1 MKPVL
6 CNIGRNIVIC
16 KKYVIGVRETFYLII
31 SMIILEISEL
41 IAFIL
46 FNNSFF
52 PFYIYIIVGVLL
64 LLNLIFY
71 IITFLTEPGIIPRN
85 HPDFIKKESIED
97 NKENKDINES
107 KENKVNKEINNDNLS
122 QNNNLIDNNINSKN
136 NLIVNVNINSNND
149 NEELRINNSKNVSN
163 NNKDEKTKPR
173 IFTER
178 ECSTCKIIR
187 PPGASHCSTCNN
199 CVLNFDH
206 HCVFIS
212 SCVGKRN
219 HKYFFIFLFF
229 GSITS
234 LYIIICQLITIIKV
248 FILEPKGLYTQ
259 LWDNNKWASLICLI
273 LIALGIICLMCSITI
288 GSIILLSAYIMFIV
302 IFYIYYKREENQ
314 KYYNPFIILV
324 LGGAFFFFVS
334 VVGQFCVQNCNI
346 CRGVTVKQSKS
357 IKDALNNKEKLN
369 DVYIRHKTCGESI
382 KNFCTF
388 LFDDIP
394 ESLIVPERDLFPNK
408 N

>member
-85 HPDFIKKESIED
+85 HPDFIKKESIE
-97 NKENKDINES
+97 NKKENKDI
-107 KENKVNKEINNDNLS
+107 KEIKVNKEINNDNLS

-136 NLIVNVNINSNND
+136 NLIVNGNND
-149 NEELRINNSKNVSN
+149 NEELGINNNKKVSN

-234 LYIIICQLITIIKV
+234 LFIIICQLITIIKV

-259 LWDNNKWASLICLI
+259 LWNNNKWVCLICLLFI
-273 LIALGIICLMCSITI
+273 VLGVINLMCSITMGAI
-288 GSIILLSAYIMFIV
+288 FLLSAYLMFIV

-357 IKDALNNKEKLN
+357 IKDALNNKEKVN
-369 DVYIRHKTCGESI
+369 DEYIRHKTCGESI
-382 KNFCTF
+382 KNFFTF

>member
-52 PFYIYIIVGVLL
+52 PFYLYIIVGVLL

-85 HPDFIKKESIED
+85 HPDFIKKESIE
-97 NKENKDINES
+97 NNIENKDI
-107 KENKVNKEINNDNLS
+107 KEIKVNKENNNDNLS
-122 QNNNLIDNNINSKN
+122 QINNLIDNNINSKN
-136 NLIVNVNINSNND
+136 NLIVNGNND
-149 NEELRINNSKNVSN
+149 NEELGINNNKKVSN

-234 LYIIICQLITIIKV
+234 LFIIICQLITIIKV

-259 LWDNNKWASLICLI
+259 LWNNNKWVCLICLLFI
-273 LIALGIICLMCSITI
+273 VLGVINLMCSITMGAI
-288 GSIILLSAYIMFIV
+288 FLLSAYIMFIV

-334 VVGQFCVQNCNI
+334 VVGQFCVQNFNI

-357 IKDALNNKEKLN
+357 IKDALNNKEKVN
-369 DVYIRHKTCGESI
+369 DEYIRHKTCGESI
-382 KNFCTF
+382 KNFFTF

>member
-1 MKPVL
+1 MKPDL

-16 KKYVIGVRETFYLII
+16 KKYVIGVWETFYLII

-52 PFYIYIIVGVLL
+52 PFYLYIIVGVLL

-85 HPDFIKKESIED
+85 HPDFIKKESIE
-97 NKENKDINES
+97 NNIENKDI
-107 KENKVNKEINNDNLS
+107 KEIKVNKEINNDNLS

-136 NLIVNVNINSNND
+136 NLIVNGNND
-149 NEELRINNSKNVSN
+149 NEELGINNNKKVSN

-229 GSITS
+229 GTITS

-259 LWDNNKWASLICLI
+259 LWNNNKWICLI
-273 LIALGIICLMCSITI
+273 FLLLIVLGVINLMCSITI
-288 GSIILLSAYIMFIV
+288 GFIFLFSAYIIFIV

-324 LGGAFFFFVS
+324 LGGAFFFFIS
-334 VVGQFCVQNCNI
+334 VAGQFCVQNFNI

-369 DVYIRHKTCGESI
+369 DEYIKHKTCGESI

>member
-85 HPDFIKKESIED
+85 HPDFIKKESIE
-97 NKENKDINES
+97 NNIENKDI
-107 KENKVNKEINNDNLS
+107 KEIKVNKEINNDNLS
-122 QNNNLIDNNINSKN
+122 QNNNLFDNNINSKN
-136 NLIVNVNINSNND
+136 NLIVNGNND
-149 NEELRINNSKNVSN
+149 NEELGINNNKKVSN
-163 NNKDEKTKPR
+163 NNQDENTKPR

-259 LWDNNKWASLICLI
+259 LWNNNKWVCLICLLFI
-273 LIALGIICLMCSITI
+273 VLGVINLMCSITMGAI
-288 GSIILLSAYIMFIV
+288 FLLSAYIMFIV

-357 IKDALNNKEKLN
+357 IKDALNNKEKVN
-369 DVYIRHKTCGESI
+369 DEYIRHKTCGESI
-382 KNFCTF
+382 KNFFTF

>member
-52 PFYIYIIVGVLL
+52 PFYLYIIVGVLL

-85 HPDFIKKESIED
+85 HPDFIKKESIE
-97 NKENKDINES
+97 NNIENKDI
-107 KENKVNKEINNDNLS
+107 KEIKVNKEINNDNLS
-122 QNNNLIDNNINSKN
+122 QNNNLFDNNINSKN
-136 NLIVNVNINSNND
+136 NLIVNGNND
-149 NEELRINNSKNVSN
+149 NEELGINNNKKVSN
-163 NNKDEKTKPR
+163 NNQDENTKPR

-259 LWDNNKWASLICLI
+259 LWNNNKWVCLICLLFI
-273 LIALGIICLMCSITI
+273 VLGVINLMCSITMGAI
-288 GSIILLSAYIMFIV
+288 FLLSAYIMFIV

-357 IKDALNNKEKLN
+357 IKDALNNKEKVN
-369 DVYIRHKTCGESI
+369 DEYIRHKTCGESI
-382 KNFCTF
+382 KNFFTF

>member
-85 HPDFIKKESIED
+85 HPDFIKKESIE
-97 NKENKDINES
+97 NKKENKDI
-107 KENKVNKEINNDNLS
+107 KEIKVNKEINNDNLS

-136 NLIVNVNINSNND
+136 NLIVNGNND
-149 NEELRINNSKNVSN
+149 NEELGINNNKKVSN
-163 NNKDEKTKPR
+163 NNKDENTKPR

-234 LYIIICQLITIIKV
+234 LFIIICQLITIIKV

-259 LWDNNKWASLICLI
+259 LWNHNKWVCLICLLFI
-273 LIALGIICLMCSITI
+273 VLGVINLMCSITMGAI
-288 GSIILLSAYIMFIV
+288 FLLSAYIMFIV

-357 IKDALNNKEKLN
+357 IKDALNNKEKVN
-369 DVYIRHKTCGESI
+369 DEYIRHKTCGESI
-382 KNFCTF
+382 KNFFTF

>member
-1 MKPVL
+1 
-6 CNIGRNIVIC
+6 
-16 KKYVIGVRETFYLII
+16 
-31 SMIILEISEL
+31 MIILEISEL

-52 PFYIYIIVGVLL
+52 PFYLYIIVGVLL

-85 HPDFIKKESIED
+85 HPDFIKKESIE
-97 NKENKDINES
+97 NNIENKDI
-107 KENKVNKEINNDNLS
+107 KEIKVNKEINNDNLS

-136 NLIVNVNINSNND
+136 NLIVNGNND
-149 NEELRINNSKNVSN
+149 NEELGINNNKKVSN

-229 GSITS
+229 GTITS

-259 LWDNNKWASLICLI
+259 LWNNNKWICLI
-273 LIALGIICLMCSITI
+273 FLLLIVLGVINLMCSITI
-288 GSIILLSAYIMFIV
+288 GFIFLFSAYIIFIV

-324 LGGAFFFFVS
+324 LGGAFFFFIS
-334 VVGQFCVQNCNI
+334 VAGQFCVQNFNI

-369 DVYIRHKTCGESI
+369 DEYIKHKTCGESI